1 MKRIAKITSF
11 ALVVI
16 MIFTLFT
23 GCAKIDQLSL
33 SVLKEEKRTPKI
45 LEILDKTVKKADS
58 YTLTSTGVVSTSI
71 LGVGLTMK
79 TTIDEVIEGKNSD
92 NPIKTATINNEYKYS
107 EESLDFS
114 IERLDG
120 YRDGYLYY
128 GVTHEE
134 YESKLKSAATL
145 EEFEAHNREM
155 STITSLVGIPTE
167 NATSE
172 KADDGSWIVYI
183 KDVDGELYKNI
194 SGDLGA
200 IIPGYR
206 IKSLDMTVKVKSD
219 FSEWENEMSFN
230 FEPIED
236 YDFTAY
242 GFYVPVAVYTA
253 KISAINSSVA
263 EQVDLSKYTEC
274 ADIDIITTFLTDLT
288 KLLERE
294 SGKISVGINHNIN
307 LGGKKYEISEYDEI
321 EYGTTDDKFHY
332 NINIKADGKNYTM
345 KYSNGNRID
354 IYNKTINSDDITEKA
369 FVSGLITGNLYEF
382 LAVKDVRMHEDTP
395 NTYVIEMYM
404 TDEILSLL
412 TVMDVE
418 MTQGTLRF
426 EISYVNGEI
435 GVVKCFVDS
444 SAPGVSGGASYDIE
458 IITIVLEG
466 GSYN

>member
-45 LEILDKTVKKADS
+45 LELLDKTVKKADS

-145 EEFEAHNREM
+145 EEFKAHDREM

-172 KADDGSWIVYI
+172 
-183 KDVDGELYKNI
+183 E
-194 SGDLGA
+194 
-200 IIPGYR
+200 
-206 IKSLDMTVKVKSD
+206 
-219 FSEWENEMSFN
+219 EN
-230 FEPIED
+230 
-236 YDFTAY
+236 
-242 GFYVPVAVYTA
+242 
-253 KISAINSSVA
+253 
-263 EQVDLSKYTEC
+263 L
-274 ADIDIITTFLTDLT
+274 
-288 KLLERE
+288 
-294 SGKISVGINHNIN
+294 SVGAT
-307 LGGKKYEISEYDEI
+307 GFP
-321 EYGTTDDKFHY
+321 TT
-332 NINIKADGKNYTM
+332 
-345 KYSNGNRID
+345 R
-354 IYNKTINSDDITEKA
+354 
-369 FVSGLITGNLYEF
+369 TGS
-382 LAVKDVRMHEDTP
+382 LASM
-395 NTYVIEMYM
+395 
-404 TDEILSLL
+404 
-412 TVMDVE
+412 
-418 MTQGTLRF
+418 
-426 EISYVNGEI
+426 
-435 GVVKCFVDS
+435 
-444 SAPGVSGGASYDIE
+444 
-458 IITIVLEG
+458 TIVAFA
-466 GSYN
+466 SIQVTFNT